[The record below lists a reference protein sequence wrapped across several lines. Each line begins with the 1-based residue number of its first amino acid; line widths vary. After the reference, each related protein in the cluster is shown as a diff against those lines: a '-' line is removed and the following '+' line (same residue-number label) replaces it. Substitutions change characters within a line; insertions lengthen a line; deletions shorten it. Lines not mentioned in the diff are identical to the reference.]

1 MGTPLKRDM
10 DFIRS
15 LLLDIERGHR
25 AFNTLG
31 DDVADTLGIDPAE
44 TIPAE
49 EAERLAYHLGLL
61 EDAGFVE
68 FYKNMGGIWSAK
80 RITWNGHEFLDTVR
94 DTEVWERAKA
104 GAEKAG
110 NASVSFLWEL
120 AKAYGK
126 HVASERLGIVLT

>member
-1 MGTPLKRDM
+1 MGTPLERDM

-15 LLLDIERGHR
+15 LLLDIEGGRR
-25 AFNTLG
+25 VFETLG
-31 DDVADTLGIDPAE
+31 DDVADALGIDPVE
-44 TIPAE
+44 TMPAE
-49 EAERLAYHLGLL
+49 QAERLAYHLGLL

-68 FYKNMGGIWSAK
+68 FHKNMGGAWRVK
-80 RITWNGHEFLDTVR
+80 RLTWNGHEFLDTIR
-94 DTEVWERAKA
+94 DAEVWKRTKA

-126 HVASERLGIVLT
+126 HLASERLGITLA